1 MATAKI
7 SQRYSDGTE
16 VEVVMDSDLDS
27 LTEVAT
33 ATLGLWRDAVVE
45 E

>member
-7 SQRYSDGTE
+7 SQTFPDGTE
-16 VEVVMDSDLDS
+16 VEVVMDSDLDT
-27 LTEVAT
+27 LAEVAA